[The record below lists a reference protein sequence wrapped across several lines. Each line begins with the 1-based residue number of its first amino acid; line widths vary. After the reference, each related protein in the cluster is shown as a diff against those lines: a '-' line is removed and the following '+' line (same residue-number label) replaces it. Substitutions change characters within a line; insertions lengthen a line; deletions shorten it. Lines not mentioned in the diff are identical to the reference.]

1 APRREDEEDNK
12 VKIKGVLQKNARGIP
27 SSVLYRSVKLE
38 QKRTMEKQ
46 GDKNK
51 MKHVVDSGVM
61 TRSKARSSDL
71 MVCQFT
77 CFHISIVGSL
87 FFVKN

>member
-1 APRREDEEDNK
+1 MPMS
-12 VKIKGVLQKNARGIP
+12 VSPGGILTVGGCRGLEAAERP
-27 SSVLYRSVKLE
+27 NSSSVLYRSVKLE
-38 QKRTMEKQ
+38 QKRTMEKP

-71 MVCQFT
+71 MLLEIQGLVLVCFFT
-77 CFHISIVGSL
+77 TEVI
-87 FFVKN
+87 